1 MMTNREV
8 RVKAGAILEKW
19 GTMTADYI
27 TSHLSEAVGDD
38 AAVEDWRRVAAAV
51 DEITAVQ
58 PQ

>member
-1 MMTNREV
+1 
-8 RVKAGAILEKW
+8 
-19 GTMTADYI
+19 MTADYI

-51 DEITAVQ
+51 DAITAAQ